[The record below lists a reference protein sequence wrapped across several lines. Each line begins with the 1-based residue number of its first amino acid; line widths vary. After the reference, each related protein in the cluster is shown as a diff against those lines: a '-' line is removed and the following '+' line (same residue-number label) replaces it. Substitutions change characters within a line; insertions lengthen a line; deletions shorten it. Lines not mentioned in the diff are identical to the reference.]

1 MAGKPKSQKMPM
13 ISARVSLE
21 CRHQFRVFCAQKGV
35 TMQVAICQAMNAWMK
50 GHGEPEI
57 FDETEL
63 PRGAASHRTRR
74 SD

>member
-1 MAGKPKSQKMPM
+1 MAEKPDTQKMPM

-35 TMQVAICQAMNAWMK
+35 TMQVAICQALNAWMK
-50 GHGEPEI
+50 SHDQPEI

-63 PRGAASHRTRR
+63 PRGAAAHRSRR
-74 SD
+74 